1 VATVEQAAVAAVAA
15 RVRALDEDHDGWA
28 PVPTDL
34 DPATLVTLAAHLVRL
49 TGAPGRQALSRLG
62 LAVAGHAVRRTEGAQ
77 LTTPPKDEILARPG
91 KVEQMLIDAQ
101 AAKMRLECKT
111 YREIATAQGCS
122 VSTAHERAIRAV
134 RDSNRDDAAA
144 VRDIEMARLDEM
156 FRLVWDDLFTFHYK
170 VDHGKIIVDADGNP
184 VEDRAQIN
192 DAIKTLLKIQDRRA
206 KYLGVDMPTRRTIAV
221 ITDEMLANELDEIRT
236 TLAAK
241 GIDVDAY
248 LDANVLEEQ

>member
-1 VATVEQAAVAAVAA
+1 
-15 RVRALDEDHDGWA
+15 
-28 PVPTDL
+28 
-34 DPATLVTLAAHLVRL
+34 
-49 TGAPGRQALSRLG
+49 
-62 LAVAGHAVRRTEGAQ
+62 
-77 LTTPPKDEILARPG
+77 
-91 KVEQMLIDAQ
+91 M
-101 AAKMRLECKT
+101 
-111 YREIATAQGCS
+111 
-122 VSTAHERAIRAV
+122 